1 MNAPSASAAQTVK
14 LDITGMTCAGCA
26 SRLEKTLQATEGVVK
41 ATVNFAL
48 EMAEVEHLPQVAAN
62 DLVDVVSTAGF
73 EAKERRD
80 EAEAAKKAFE
90 EREAHSDAEERKTF
104 QLFALSTLL
113 AIPLVIPMVLMAFG
127 VQFELSGVLQFA
139 LATPIQLFVGA
150 RFYKG
155 AFAAL
160 RHGGANMDVLV
171 SLGTSAAYLYSVYNV
186 FFAALAQATDLYF
199 EASAVILTL
208 ILMGKYLEI
217 RAKRSTSAAVRS
229 LIALRPTTANKIVG
243 DKIIPVSI
251 SDLRLGDYIVIKPG
265 ECVPTDGLIE
275 EGESELDESM
285 LTGENLP
292 VHKNKGD
299 QVTGGT
305 INGAGAIFVRTTAL
319 GESTR
324 LAQIIRLV
332 EGAQAS
338 KAPLQKLV
346 DKVAAIFVPVI
357 VLIALATFAGWML
370 YSGDVTTAV
379 SASVAVLV
387 IACPCA
393 LGLAT
398 PTALVAG
405 TGAAAKA
412 GILIRDI
419 EALERAH
426 KVDTI
431 LFDKTGTLTIGKPVL
446 TDAQAFDRNDDRL
459 LTIAASIQLGSEHP
473 LASALIRAAEERN
486 LKLTRPRSIKA
497 IPGKGLIAE
506 LTGQQVSIGNAAL
519 MKDLNV
525 APSMMGD
532 GLVKTYESSGKTA
545 VTVALGDRAI
555 GVLAFVDQARDSAR
569 EAVESLKKQGIRTV
583 MITGDTE
590 LAAKNIA
597 DQVGVDEFQARVQPE
612 GKNEVVNDLKE
623 QGYRV
628 AMVGDGINDAPALA
642 AADLGIA
649 MGSGADV
656 ALETAGVTLMRS
668 EPKMIPAA
676 LDISKATLRKIRQN
690 LFWAFI
696 YNIIGIPLAALGLL
710 SPVIAGAA
718 MAMSSVSVVTNA
730 MLLRRWK
737 PKNMN

>member
-1 MNAPSASAAQTVK
+1 MNAHSASPATTVK

-26 SRLEKTLQATEGVVK
+26 SRLEKTLQATDGVVN

-48 EMAEVEHLPQVAAN
+48 ESAEVQHLPQVAAN
-62 DLVDVVSTAGF
+62 DLLMVVSTAGF
-73 EAKERRD
+73 EAKERHD
-80 EAEAAKKAFE
+80 EAEAAKKAHD
-90 EREAHSDAEERKTF
+90 EREAQSHAEERKTF
-104 QLFALSTLL
+104 HLFAFSTLL

-127 VQFELSGVLQFA
+127 VQFELSGLAQFA
-139 LATPIQLFVGA
+139 LATPIQIFVGA

-171 SLGTSAAYLYSVYNV
+171 ALGTSAAYLFSVYNV
-186 FFAALAQATDLYF
+186 FLAPQTHDTALYF

-208 ILMGKYLEI
+208 ILLGKYLEI
-217 RAKRSTSAAVRS
+217 RAKRSTTAAVRS
-229 LIALRPTTANKIVG
+229 LFSLRPTTANKIVG
-243 DKIIPVSI
+243 DKIIPTSI
-251 SDLRLGDYIVIKPG
+251 SDLRLGDYIVVKPG
-265 ECVPTDGLIE
+265 ERVPTDGIIE
-275 EGESELDESM
+275 DGESELDESM
-285 LTGENLP
+285 LTGESLP
-292 VHKNKGD
+292 IHKNTGD

-305 INGAGAIFVRTTAL
+305 INGSGAIFVRTTAL

-357 VLIALATFAGWML
+357 VLIAIATFAGWML
-370 YSGDVTTAV
+370 YSGDVNAAV
-379 SASVAVLV
+379 GASVAVLV

-431 LFDKTGTLTIGKPVL
+431 LFDKTGTLTVGKPVL
-446 TDAQAFDRNDDRL
+446 TDAQAFDRNNDRL
-459 LTIAASIQLGSEHP
+459 LLIAASVQLGSEHP
-473 LASALIRAAEERN
+473 LASALIRAAEEKG
-486 LKLTRPRSIKA
+486 LKLTRPRAVKA
-497 IPGKGLIAE
+497 IPGKGLIGE
-506 LTGQQVSIGNAAL
+506 LTGQQIAIGNAAL
-519 MKDLNV
+519 MEDLNIT
-525 APSMMGD
+525 PSMTGA
-532 GLVKTYESSGKTA
+532 GLIKTYESAGKTA

-555 GVLAFVDQARDSAR
+555 GVLAFVDQARETAK
-569 EAVESLKKQGIRTV
+569 EAVAQLKQQGIRTV
-583 MITGDTE
+583 MLTGDTE
-590 LAAKNIA
+590 LAAKTIA
-597 DQVGVDEFQARVQPE
+597 DQVGVDEYQARVLPE

-623 QGYRV
+623 QGYIV

-696 YNIIGIPLAALGLL
+696 YNIIGIPLAAFGLL

-730 MLLRRWK
+730 MFLRRWK
-737 PKNMN
+737 PKNMD

>member
-73 EAKERRD
+73 EARERRD

-186 FFAALAQATDLYF
+186 FFATQAQATDLYF

-243 DKIIPVSI
+243 DKIIPVGI

-431 LFDKTGTLTIGKPVL
+431 LFDKTGTLTVGKPVL

-486 LKLTRPRSIKA
+486 LRLTRPRSIKA

>member
-1 MNAPSASAAQTVK
+1 MNVHPTSTAQTVK

-26 SRLEKTLQATEGVVK
+26 SRLEKTLQAKDGVVK

-48 EMAEVEHLPQVAAN
+48 ESADVEHLPTIAAN
-62 DLVDVVSTAGF
+62 DLVDLVSSAGF
-73 EAKERRD
+73 EARERRD
-80 EAEAAKKAFE
+80 EAEAAQKAHE
-90 EREAHSDAEERKTF
+90 EREAQSNAEERKTF
-104 QLFALSTLL
+104 QLFAFSTLL
-113 AIPLVIPMVLMAFG
+113 AIPLVIPMVLMVFG
-127 VQFELSGVLQFA
+127 VKFELSGLVQFA
-139 LATPIQLFVGA
+139 LATPIQIFVGA

-155 AFAAL
+155 AFASL
-160 RHGGANMDVLV
+160 HHGGANMDVLV
-171 SLGTSAAYLYSVYNV
+171 SLGTSAAYLYSVYSV
-186 FFAALAQATDLYF
+186 FFAAEAHAADLYF

-243 DKIIPVSI
+243 DKIVPVSI
-251 SDLRLGDYIVIKPG
+251 SDLRLGDYIVVKPG
-265 ECVPTDGLIE
+265 ERVPTDGVIE

-285 LTGENLP
+285 LTGESLP
-292 VHKNKGD
+292 VHKNTGD

-305 INGAGAIFVRTTAL
+305 INGSGAIFVRTTAL

-357 VLIALATFAGWML
+357 VLIAIATFAGWMI
-370 YSGDVTTAV
+370 YSGNITDAIG
-379 SASVAVLV
+379 ASVAVLV

-431 LFDKTGTLTIGKPVL
+431 LFDKTGTLTVGKPVL

-459 LTIAASIQLGSEHP
+459 LTIAASVQLGSEHP

-486 LKLTRPRSIKA
+486 LKLTRPRSVKA
-497 IPGKGLIAE
+497 IPGKGLVAE
-506 LTGQQVSIGNAAL
+506 LTGKQVAIGNAAL
-519 MKDLNV
+519 MEELEIV
-525 APSMMGD
+525 PSMMGD
-532 GLVKTYESSGKTA
+532 GLIKTYESDGKTA
-545 VTVALGDRAI
+545 VTVTLGDRAI
-555 GVLAFVDQARDSAR
+555 GVLAFVDQARETAGK
-569 EAVESLKKQGIRTV
+569 AVEALKKQGIRTV

-590 LAAKNIA
+590 IAAKNIA

-612 GKNEVVNDLKE
+612 GKNQIVNELQE
-623 QGYRV
+623 QGYKV

-642 AADLGIA
+642 AAELGIA

-668 EPKMIPAA
+668 EPRMIPAA

-696 YNIIGIPLAALGLL
+696 YNVIGIPLAALGLL

-737 PKNMN
+737 PKNMD

>member
-1 MNAPSASAAQTVK
+1 MNVHATATAKTVK

-26 SRLEKTLQATEGVVK
+26 SRLEKALQATEGVVG

-48 EMAEVEHLPQVAAN
+48 ETAEVEHSPQLATH
-62 DLVDVVSTAGF
+62 DLVAVVTTAGF
-73 EAKERRD
+73 EAKERRE
-80 EAEAAKKAFE
+80 EAEAAQKAFE

-104 QLFALSTLL
+104 QLFAFSTLL

-127 VQFELSGVLQFA
+127 VQFELSGLLQFA

-160 RHGGANMDVLV
+160 RHGAANMDVLV

-186 FFAALAQATDLYF
+186 FFAANAHTADLYF

-217 RAKRSTSAAVRS
+217 KAKRSTSAAVRS
-229 LIALRPTTANKIVG
+229 LIALRPTTANKISG
-243 DKIIPVSI
+243 DKIVPVSI
-251 SDLRLGDYIVIKPG
+251 SDLRLGDYIVVKPG
-265 ECVPTDGLIE
+265 ERIPTDGLIE
-275 EGESELDESM
+275 DGESELDESM
-285 LTGENLP
+285 LTGESLP
-292 VHKNKGD
+292 VHKYTGD

-305 INGAGAIFVRTTAL
+305 INGSGAIFVRTTAL

-346 DKVAAIFVPVI
+346 DKVAGIFVPII
-357 VLIALATFAGWML
+357 VLIALATFAGWMM
-370 YSGDVTTAV
+370 YSGDITTAV
-379 SASVAVLV
+379 GASVAVLV

-431 LFDKTGTLTIGKPVL
+431 LFDKTGTLTVGKPVL

-473 LASALIRAAEERN
+473 LASPLIRAAEERN
-486 LKLTRPRSIKA
+486 LKLTRPRAIKA
-497 IPGKGLIAE
+497 IPGKGIIAE
-506 LTGQQVSIGNAAL
+506 LTGQQVAIGNAAL
-519 MKDLNV
+519 MNDLNIT
-525 APSMMGD
+525 PSMTGD
-532 GLVKTYESSGKTA
+532 GLLKTYESAGKTA
-545 VTVALGDRAI
+545 VTVTLGDRAI
-555 GVLAFVDQARDSAR
+555 GVLAFVDQARESAR
-569 EAVESLKKQGIRTV
+569 EAIETLKKQGIRTV

-597 DQVGVDEFQARVQPE
+597 DQVGVDEFLARVQPE
-612 GKNEVVNDLKE
+612 GKNEVVNKLKE

-628 AMVGDGINDAPALA
+628 AMVGDGINDGPALA
-642 AADLGIA
+642 TADLGIA
-649 MGSGADV
+649 MGSGTDV

-696 YNIIGIPLAALGLL
+696 YNIIGIPLAAMGLL

-737 PKNMN
+737 PKT

>member
-1 MNAPSASAAQTVK
+1 M
-14 LDITGMTCAGCA
+14 
-26 SRLEKTLQATEGVVK
+26 
-41 ATVNFAL
+41 
-48 EMAEVEHLPQVAAN
+48 
-62 DLVDVVSTAGF
+62 
-73 EAKERRD
+73 
-80 EAEAAKKAFE
+80 
-90 EREAHSDAEERKTF
+90 
-104 QLFALSTLL
+104 
-113 AIPLVIPMVLMAFG
+113 
-127 VQFELSGVLQFA
+127 
-139 LATPIQLFVGA
+139 
-150 RFYKG
+150 
-155 AFAAL
+155 
-160 RHGGANMDVLV
+160 
-171 SLGTSAAYLYSVYNV
+171 GTSAAYLYSVYNV
-186 FFAALAQATDLYF
+186 FFASQAEAADLYF

-251 SDLRLGDYIVIKPG
+251 SDLRLGDYIVVKPG
-265 ECVPTDGLIE
+265 ERVPTDGLIE
-275 EGESELDESM
+275 DGESELDESM
-285 LTGENLP
+285 LTGESLP
-292 VHKNKGD
+292 VHKNTGD

-305 INGAGAIFVRTTAL
+305 INGSGAIFVRATAL

-357 VLIALATFAGWML
+357 VLIALATFAGWMV
-370 YSGDVTTAV
+370 YSGDVTSAV
-379 SASVAVLV
+379 GASVAVLV

-431 LFDKTGTLTIGKPVL
+431 LFDKTGTLTVGKPVL

-506 LTGQQVSIGNAAL
+506 LTGQQVSIGNAA
-519 MKDLNV
+519 
-525 APSMMGD
+525 
-532 GLVKTYESSGKTA
+532 
-545 VTVALGDRAI
+545 
-555 GVLAFVDQARDSAR
+555 
-569 EAVESLKKQGIRTV
+569 
-583 MITGDTE
+583 
-590 LAAKNIA
+590 
-597 DQVGVDEFQARVQPE
+597 
-612 GKNEVVNDLKE
+612 
-623 QGYRV
+623 
-628 AMVGDGINDAPALA
+628 
-642 AADLGIA
+642 
-649 MGSGADV
+649 
-656 ALETAGVTLMRS
+656 
-668 EPKMIPAA
+668 
-676 LDISKATLRKIRQN
+676 
-690 LFWAFI
+690 
-696 YNIIGIPLAALGLL
+696 
-710 SPVIAGAA
+710 
-718 MAMSSVSVVTNA
+718 
-730 MLLRRWK
+730 
-737 PKNMN
+737 

>member
-73 EAKERRD
+73 EARERRD

-104 QLFALSTLL
+104 QLFTLSTLL

-155 AFAAL
+155 AFTAL

-186 FFAALAQATDLYF
+186 FFATQAQATDLYF

-243 DKIIPVSI
+243 DKIIPVGI

-431 LFDKTGTLTIGKPVL
+431 LFDKTGTLTVGKPVL

>member
-186 FFAALAQATDLYF
+186 FFATQAQATDLYF

-243 DKIIPVSI
+243 DKIIPVGI

-431 LFDKTGTLTIGKPVL
+431 LFDKTGTLTVGKPVL

-597 DQVGVDEFQARVQPE
+597 DQVGVDEFQARVHPE

>member
-1 MNAPSASAAQTVK
+1 M
-14 LDITGMTCAGCA
+14 
-26 SRLEKTLQATEGVVK
+26 
-41 ATVNFAL
+41 
-48 EMAEVEHLPQVAAN
+48 
-62 DLVDVVSTAGF
+62 
-73 EAKERRD
+73 
-80 EAEAAKKAFE
+80 
-90 EREAHSDAEERKTF
+90 
-104 QLFALSTLL
+104 
-113 AIPLVIPMVLMAFG
+113 
-127 VQFELSGVLQFA
+127 
-139 LATPIQLFVGA
+139 
-150 RFYKG
+150 
-155 AFAAL
+155 
-160 RHGGANMDVLV
+160 
-171 SLGTSAAYLYSVYNV
+171 
-186 FFAALAQATDLYF
+186 
-199 EASAVILTL
+199 
-208 ILMGKYLEI
+208 
-217 RAKRSTSAAVRS
+217 
-229 LIALRPTTANKIVG
+229 
-243 DKIIPVSI
+243 
-251 SDLRLGDYIVIKPG
+251 
-265 ECVPTDGLIE
+265 
-275 EGESELDESM
+275 
-285 LTGENLP
+285 
-292 VHKNKGD
+292 
-299 QVTGGT
+299 
-305 INGAGAIFVRTTAL
+305 
-319 GESTR
+319 
-324 LAQIIRLV
+324 
-332 EGAQAS
+332 
-338 KAPLQKLV
+338 
-346 DKVAAIFVPVI
+346 
-357 VLIALATFAGWML
+357 LIALATFAGWML

>member
-1 MNAPSASAAQTVK
+1 MNTPSASAAQTVK

-26 SRLEKTLQATEGVVK
+26 SRLEKTLKATEGVVN

-48 EMAEVEHLPQVAAN
+48 EMAEVDHLPQIAAN
-62 DLVDVVSTAGF
+62 DLVDVVTTAGF

-80 EAEAAKKAFE
+80 EAEAAQKAFE

-186 FFAALAQATDLYF
+186 FFASQAEAADLYF

-251 SDLRLGDYIVIKPG
+251 SDLRLGDYIVVKPG
-265 ECVPTDGLIE
+265 ERVPTDGLIE
-275 EGESELDESM
+275 DGESELDESM
-285 LTGENLP
+285 LTGESLP
-292 VHKNKGD
+292 VHKNTGD

-305 INGAGAIFVRTTAL
+305 INGSGAIFVRATAL

-357 VLIALATFAGWML
+357 VLIALATFAGWMV
-370 YSGDVTTAV
+370 YSGDVTSAV
-379 SASVAVLV
+379 GASVAVLV

-431 LFDKTGTLTIGKPVL
+431 LFDKTGTLTVGKPVL

-532 GLVKTYESSGKTA
+532 GLVKTYESAGKTA

-623 QGYRV
+623 QGYHV

-668 EPKMIPAA
+668 EPKMIPTA

>member
-186 FFAALAQATDLYF
+186 FFATQAQATDLYF

-243 DKIIPVSI
+243 DKIIPVGI

-431 LFDKTGTLTIGKPVL
+431 LFDKTGTLTVGKPVL

>member
-14 LDITGMTCAGCA
+14 LDISGMTCAGCA

-186 FFAALAQATDLYF
+186 FFATQAQATDLYF

-243 DKIIPVSI
+243 DKIIPVGI

-431 LFDKTGTLTIGKPVL
+431 LFDKTGTLTVGKPVL

>member
-186 FFAALAQATDLYF
+186 FFAAQAQATDLYF

-506 LTGQQVSIGNAAL
+506 LTGQQVSIGNTAL

-737 PKNMN
+737 PKNMS

>member
-26 SRLEKTLQATEGVVK
+26 SRLEKSLQATEGVVK

-113 AIPLVIPMVLMAFG
+113 AIPLVIPMALMAFG
-127 VQFELSGVLQFA
+127 LQFELSGVLQFA

-186 FFAALAQATDLYF
+186 FFATQAQATDLYF

-243 DKIIPVSI
+243 DKIIPVGI

-299 QVTGGT
+299 QVTTGT

-431 LFDKTGTLTIGKPVL
+431 LFDKTGTLTVGKPVL

-506 LTGQQVSIGNAAL
+506 LTGQQISIGNAAL

-525 APSMMGD
+525 TPSMMGD

>member
-73 EAKERRD
+73 EARERRD

-186 FFAALAQATDLYF
+186 FFATQAQATDLYF

-243 DKIIPVSI
+243 DKIIPVGI

-324 LAQIIRLV
+324 LAQIIHLV

-431 LFDKTGTLTIGKPVL
+431 LFDKTGTLTVGKPVL

-486 LKLTRPRSIKA
+486 LRLTRPRSIKA

>member
-1 MNAPSASAAQTVK
+1 MNVHATSTAKIVK

-26 SRLEKTLQATEGVVK
+26 SRLEKALQATEGVID

-48 EMAEVEHLPQVAAN
+48 EMAEVEHSSQLATHN
-62 DLVDVVSTAGF
+62 LVDVVTTAGF
-73 EAKERRD
+73 EAKERRE
-80 EAEAAKKAFE
+80 EAEAAQKAFE

-104 QLFALSTLL
+104 QLFAFSTLL
-113 AIPLVIPMVLMAFG
+113 AIPLVIPMALMAFG
-127 VQFELSGVLQFA
+127 VQFELSGLMQFA

-186 FFAALAQATDLYF
+186 FFAANVHAADLYF

-217 RAKRSTSAAVRS
+217 KAKRSTSAAVRS
-229 LIALRPTTANKIVG
+229 LIALRPTTANKISG

-251 SDLRLGDYIVIKPG
+251 SDLRLGDYIVVKPG
-265 ECVPTDGLIE
+265 ERIPTDGLIE

-285 LTGENLP
+285 LTGESLP
-292 VHKNKGD
+292 VHKYTGD

-305 INGAGAIFVRTTAL
+305 INGSGAIFVRTTAL

-346 DKVAAIFVPVI
+346 DKVAGIFVPVI
-357 VLIALATFAGWML
+357 VLIALATFAGWMM
-370 YSGDVTTAV
+370 YSGDITTAV
-379 SASVAVLV
+379 GASVAVLV

-431 LFDKTGTLTIGKPVL
+431 LFDKTGTLTVGKPVL

-473 LASALIRAAEERN
+473 LASPLIRAAEERN
-486 LKLTRPRSIKA
+486 LKLTRPRAIKA

-506 LTGQQVSIGNAAL
+506 LTGQQVAIGNAAL
-519 MKDLNV
+519 MNDLNIT
-525 APSMMGD
+525 PSMTGD
-532 GLVKTYESSGKTA
+532 GLIKTYESAGKTA
-545 VTVALGDRAI
+545 VTVTLGDRAI
-555 GVLAFVDQARDSAR
+555 GVLAFVDQARESAQ
-569 EAVESLKKQGIRTV
+569 EAIETLKKQGIRTV

-597 DQVGVDEFQARVQPE
+597 DQVGVDEFLARVQPE
-612 GKNEVVNDLKE
+612 GKNEVVNNLKN

-649 MGSGADV
+649 MGSGTDV

-668 EPKMIPAA
+668 DPKMIPAA
-676 LDISKATLRKIRQN
+676 LDISRATLRKIRQN

-696 YNIIGIPLAALGLL
+696 YNIIGIPLAAMGLL

-737 PKNMN
+737 PKS

>member
-26 SRLEKTLQATEGVVK
+26 SRLEKSLQATEGVVK

-186 FFAALAQATDLYF
+186 FFATQAQATDLYF

-243 DKIIPVSI
+243 DKIIPVGI

-431 LFDKTGTLTIGKPVL
+431 LFDKTGTLTVGKPVL

>member
-186 FFAALAQATDLYF
+186 FFATQALATDLYF

-208 ILMGKYLEI
+208 ILMGKYLEL

-737 PKNMN
+737 PKNMS